1 MPITHIPEVAAEN
14 PYQKT
19 GTINRQENR
28 ACPICYENLIGP
40 TRKIWYQIVCQ
51 THQKPVPVF
60 WYQFLAMIS
69 GKCVM
74 DNIKVNG
81 PQTHRL
87 PHNYHALPAG
97 LVQSAS
103 LCSVPAGLVQ
113 SASLCSVIT
122 VQTCVSRSLV
132 RSRRRLTILAEY

>member
-51 THQKPVPVF
+51 TRQKPVPVF

-103 LCSVPAGLVQ
+103 LCSV
-113 SASLCSVIT
+113 IT